1 METSSTDNKIYPKK
15 DYRGVESRQTE
26 RQSKSAVRGVCV
38 LKSHRDYFFAGST
51 INLCVWGCAE
61 NGANQW
67 KEVVKKVAKERWTKT
82 WVCTT
87 AVYFS

>member
-38 LKSHRDYFFAGST
+38 LKSHIEYFFAGST
-51 INLCVWGCAE
+51 INLCV
-61 NGANQW
+61 
-67 KEVVKKVAKERWTKT
+67 
-82 WVCTT
+82 
-87 AVYFS
+87 